1 MKAYV
6 ISEVDIHDPREYAS
20 YALAAAK
27 VIDQYGGKVL
37 ARGGRTLTFDGA
49 PPAQRIILV
58 EFESIKAARA
68 FRHSSEYSELMRAR
82 DASSSAR
89 MFAVESE
96 RQ

>member
-20 YALAAAK
+20 YARATARL
-27 VIDQYGGKVL
+27 IERYGGKVL
-37 ARGGRTLTFDGA
+37 ARGGRTLAFDGA
-49 PPAQRIILV
+49 PPAERIILV
-58 EFESIKAARA
+58 EFESMDAASG
-68 FRHSSEYSELMRAR
+68 FRNSNAYRELVRAR

-96 RQ
+96 DP